1 MEAKLRDRALELI
14 NKKLSTETLNN
25 SILNAKSKK
34 NKFKND
40 QKAKNEDNNYLK
52 QLVIRLNS
60 WLKTENVFFNFKK

>member
-14 NKKLSTETLNN
+14 NKKLSTETLNH

-40 QKAKNEDNNYLK
+40 QKAKNENNNYLK

-60 WLKTENVFFNFKK
+60 WLKTDNVFFYFK